1 MTNANSEVIWQN
13 CSEFY
18 QDLECNHNFSRYF
31 PGESSSLPPKPTMS
45 YPSEVLLKKAREWCC
60 DPNSLTFAERLD
72 QEDELAHFRDKFI
85 IPKKVDLPYV
95 DRSLITNIE
104 EECIYLCGH
113 SLGLQP
119 KKTSSYVQQVLENWG
134 KRGVHSHTDGFLPAA
149 FCDLPP
155 KEPMARLVGAK
166 PEEIAIMNGLS
177 VNLHILM
184 TSFYKPTPD
193 RHKILIEEYAFPSDM
208 YAVKSQIALHEYP
221 VDESLITL
229 CPREGEDLLKQEDIL
244 SVIEAH
250 GESIALILLP
260 GVQYYTGQLIDT
272 ENLVRAGHQKGCLVA
287 VDLAHAVGNVR
298 LELHKWGVDFATW
311 CTYKYLNTGPGGIGC
326 IFVHKRHLNDG
337 DDFVIPK
344 LQGWW
349 GNKIKTKF
357 LMDKKFDPCDG
368 ADMFKLSNPAPLLSS
383 TLMASLEIFE
393 QTNME
398 ELAAK
403 QFLLTG
409 YLDYLIDKCFISERS
424 ETSPYVKIV
433 TPRDAHERGS
443 QLSLTFDIP
452 LNIVQKELQRRGIV
466 CDIRLPSVIR
476 VSPIVLYNSFVDVFR
491 FVNVLKAVLQD
502 PVLSK
507 NISPND
513 VVENDGRVLE

>member
-1 MTNANSEVIWQN
+1 MNTKTSSLTFVQLVYYRGRILVVCIFVLVTVQATLVSWQ
-13 CSEFY
+13 
-18 QDLECNHNFSRYF
+18 R
-31 PGESSSLPPKPTMS
+31 SLPPKPTMS

-229 CPREGEDLLKQEDIL
+229 CPRE
-244 SVIEAH
+244 
-250 GESIALILLP
+250 
-260 GVQYYTGQLIDT
+260 
-272 ENLVRAGHQKGCLVA
+272 GCLVA